1 MEEINLISYLGEN
14 SYPAI
19 LQSINES
26 LERCQPDTLRGKDLV
41 NEIYKNLN
49 ESKTPILELKKFT
62 TNAQQ
67 VASDDAKLCDIIEF
81 CRKKVKSGDLNFL
94 INLCKEEHYENMKRS
109 GVPAPEETIK
119 SIQSHFNEPS
129 SVIEAG
135 IRNGLFDN
143 LDSKLLN
150 EIKDALKNN
159 SKNTVVNPED
169 IDKDLDKPLNESN
182 LNDVFIKGISGAP
195 YLISYAPVGITCEDV
210 KNNRMLLLT
219 ESDVLTYDNEK
230 ETFQSLNESELK
242 DIEIPNTH
250 KRLMQAITSL
260 AYNPETSV
268 FSLNE
273 NWDFNIGINP
283 DSTMFISKNDKTLP
297 FKKEDLKEML
307 LESIQTYKANPL
319 LVSDFNYNRFLADAD
334 NFIMLA
340 ENHNRLIK
348 FDKLRVIRNL
358 NENQYIILDK
368 EKVFIENTPEI
379 VASSKG
385 RTKLFESF
393 RELVEEVNQTL
404 NESVSELFVE
414 NIKNDDAQ
422 LNIRNKKI
430 VELTESQRT
439 LNEGINKVK
448 ELKNLCESDS
458 PAFDEL
464 NIREQKLNESL
475 NQVLDD
481 LNFYKNEFKLH

>member
-1 MEEINLISYLGEN
+1 
-14 SYPAI
+14 
-19 LQSINES
+19 
-26 LERCQPDTLRGKDLV
+26 
-41 NEIYKNLN
+41 
-49 ESKTPILELKKFT
+49 
-62 TNAQQ
+62 
-67 VASDDAKLCDIIEF
+67 
-81 CRKKVKSGDLNFL
+81 
-94 INLCKEEHYENMKRS
+94 
-109 GVPAPEETIK
+109 
-119 SIQSHFNEPS
+119 
-129 SVIEAG
+129 
-135 IRNGLFDN
+135 
-143 LDSKLLN
+143 
-150 EIKDALKNN
+150 
-159 SKNTVVNPED
+159 
-169 IDKDLDKPLNESN
+169 
-182 LNDVFIKGISGAP
+182 
-195 YLISYAPVGITCEDV
+195 
-210 KNNRMLLLT
+210 
-219 ESDVLTYDNEK
+219 
-230 ETFQSLNESELK
+230 
-242 DIEIPNTH
+242 
-250 KRLMQAITSL
+250 
-260 AYNPETSV
+260 
-268 FSLNE
+268 
-273 NWDFNIGINP
+273 
-283 DSTMFISKNDKTLP
+283 
-297 FKKEDLKEML
+297 ML

-439 LNEGINKVK
+439 LNEGINKVR